1 MDKTCSKEK
10 KYIGQKIRILSNLIR
25 RKTFSSM
32 QNDIVQALGS
42 QGFII
47 KFLYENS
54 NTDIFQKDIEKKFKV
69 RRSTVTSSL
78 KRMESAGLIRRE
90 SVESDNRLKKITLTE
105 KGLSAHMYI
114 EEKIVWTESAL
125 FSALTESEVEKFFK
139 ICEKLQN
146 ALEEGETLWLKDY
159 QNR

>member
-1 MDKTCSKEK
+1 MSEESEVLK
-10 KYIGQKIRILSNLIR
+10 
-25 RKTFSSM
+25 
-32 QNDIVQALGS
+32 
-42 QGFII
+42 
-47 KFLYENS
+47 
-54 NTDIFQKDIEKKFKV
+54 KDIEKKFKV

-114 EEKIVWTESAL
+114 EEKIVWTESTL

-146 ALEEGETLWLKDY
+146 ALEEGETL
-159 QNR
+159 